1 MRFAVVVIAFVSL
14 LILNGCD
21 KNSLE
26 EPMVA
31 TSMFTLKDTQGK
43 SYQVKKEGNNFTLDA
58 GQDKIVLFDV
68 FATWCPPCR
77 AEIVHLSHLQRKYGD
92 KVIIMGI
99 SIDEDTTDESLEKF
113 KVKYKANYPLTHKGE
128 NQKLAQAIASTL
140 GVGQDFPIPLMILYK
155 NGQYVTHYTGSTPE
169 SVIDADITKALGQ

>member
-1 MRFAVVVIAFVSL
+1 MRFAVVVISFVSL
-14 LILNGCD
+14 LLFNGCD

-43 SYQVKKEGNNFTLDA
+43 SYQVKKEGNNFTLDSGA
-58 GQDKIVLFDV
+58 DKIVLFDV

-77 AEIVHLSHLQRKYGD
+77 AEVIHLSHLQSKYE
-92 KVIIMGI
+92 KKLVVLGI
-99 SIDEDTTDESLEKF
+99 SIDEEASNETLETF
-113 KVKYKANYPLTHKGE
+113 KLKYGANYPLTNQGE
-128 NQKLAQAIASTL
+128 NQKLAHAIAGSL

-155 NGQYVTHYTGSTPE
+155 NGHYVTHYTGSTPE
-169 SVIDADITKALGQ
+169 SVIDADIAKALGH